1 MTRRALVVDDDD
13 GIREVA
19 TLALELVGGWDV
31 ETAASADAAWRS
43 AVARPPD
50 VVLLD
55 VMMPECDGVGAITR
69 LRADDRTRN
78 LPVIFL
84 TAKSPDPGGSAA
96 WQGLDLAGVIA
107 KPFDPMTLADQ
118 VAALLR
124 QHQGVA

>member
-31 ETAASADAAWRS
+31 ETAASAEAAWCS
-43 AVARPPD
+43 ALAHQPD

-55 VMMPECDGVGAITR
+55 VMMPDVDGVATVAR
-69 LRADDRTRN
+69 FRSDERTRN

-84 TAKSPDPGGSAA
+84 TARSPDLDSSAWPGLG
-96 WQGLDLAGVIA
+96 LAGVIA
-107 KPFDPMTLADQ
+107 KPFDPMTLAAQ
-118 VAALLR
+118 VTALLGR
-124 QHQGVA
+124 HREAS